1 MGRAAR
7 IIPVMVCVVFL
18 IGAGIRFAGDKPLLL
33 ADMVYRA
40 AGEVAFP
47 GTKTPEDAA
56 VSFYMYIDRGMYD
69 KAYEISI
76 EPDFTEEGP
85 APFKEAVEGS
95 PAYYRG
101 ITGRTEFVDRL
112 EFELGRKGMW
122 IKLHNIR
129 GKVLDGPCPLPEW
142 LLQAEGTVFGKRSGA
157 AACVP
162 LRVSGHLL
170 GACTI
175 FSWEKTLPV
184 VETKEGWKVVLPGT
198 KGEKQFY
205 YQDWIMNIVKI
216 FDLRG
221 TQ

>member
-1 MGRAAR
+1 MERAAR
-7 IIPVMVCVVFL
+7 IIPVIVSVVFL
-18 IGAGIRFAGDKPLLL
+18 AGTGIRIAGNKAVLS

-47 GTKTPEDAA
+47 GTKTPADAA

-85 APFKEAVEGS
+85 AAFKEAVEGG
-95 PAYYRG
+95 PVYYRG
-101 ITGRTEFVDRL
+101 MTGKEEFVDRL

-129 GKVLDGPCPLPEW
+129 GEVLDGPCPLPEW
-142 LLQAEGTVFGKRSGA
+142 LLQAEGAVFDKRSGA
-157 AACVP
+157 DTCVP
-162 LRVSGHLL
+162 LRVTGHLL

-184 VETKEGWKVVLPGT
+184 VETNEGWKVVLPGT
-198 KGEKQFY
+198 KREKQFY